1 MKKKF
6 FFYSQPYLDRT
17 DLNCLK
23 SVFKSNF
30 LTQGPKINEFEKK
43 ISNYVNSKYST
54 TFNSATSALHAACF
68 SLGFKKN
75 DVLWTVPNTFVAS
88 ANCSRYLGG
97 NVDFV
102 DIDKETKN
110 INIDLLSKKLNN
122 CKKKN
127 LPKIIVPVD
136 FGGNPVLQDKIYN
149 LSKKYNFKIVEDA
162 SHALGAKYKN
172 YMVGSCKWSDITIF
186 SFHPVKTI
194 TTGEGG
200 VATTNNSMLD
210 RKLKMFRTHGIT
222 KDKSLFENKL
232 NKNKDWYYEQQF
244 LGFNYRMTD
253 IAAALGINQ
262 LKKINFIIKKRNK
275 IAQVYKKNLYN
286 LPLKLPNVTS
296 NSLSTFHLF
305 TIQIIKKNSNM
316 LQLKLYKFLKKN
328 GIITNVHYLPVHL
341 HPYYRRLGF
350 KKNTFPIS
358 EMHAESSLSLPI
370 YPNLLIKEARNIAKL
385 IRYFFK
391 NN

>member
-6 FFYSQPYLDRT
+6 FFYSQPYLDKT

-172 YMVGSCKWSDITIF
+172 YMVGSCKWT
-186 SFHPVKTI
+186 
-194 TTGEGG
+194 
-200 VATTNNSMLD
+200 
-210 RKLKMFRTHGIT
+210 
-222 KDKSLFENKL
+222 
-232 NKNKDWYYEQQF
+232 
-244 LGFNYRMTD
+244 
-253 IAAALGINQ
+253 
-262 LKKINFIIKKRNK
+262 
-275 IAQVYKKNLYN
+275 
-286 LPLKLPNVTS
+286 
-296 NSLSTFHLF
+296 
-305 TIQIIKKNSNM
+305 
-316 LQLKLYKFLKKN
+316 
-328 GIITNVHYLPVHL
+328 
-341 HPYYRRLGF
+341 
-350 KKNTFPIS
+350 
-358 EMHAESSLSLPI
+358 
-370 YPNLLIKEARNIAKL
+370 
-385 IRYFFK
+385 
-391 NN
+391 

>member
-253 IAAALGINQ
+253 IAAAIGINQ